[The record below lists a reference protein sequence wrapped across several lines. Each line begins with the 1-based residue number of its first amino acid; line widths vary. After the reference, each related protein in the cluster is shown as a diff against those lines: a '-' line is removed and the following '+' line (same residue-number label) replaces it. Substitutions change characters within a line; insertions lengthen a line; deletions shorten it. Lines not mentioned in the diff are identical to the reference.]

1 MFQRRRGSKKVRLAY
16 GRIAQETNALSPVRT
31 TLEDFHALHYLEGSA
46 LRDAVSRSG
55 VEAKGFL
62 KSAELKGFM
71 RAAERLG
78 PVDLVPTISAWAVP
92 SGKLDRRCFETLRD
106 ALVARLAAAGKLD
119 GVFLSLHGSMGAEGT
134 DDPESDILQAV
145 REVVGD
151 VPIVASLDLHAN
163 LSERRVAL
171 TTSLCGY
178 HTNPHRDHVRTGAR
192 SAEILVRAARGEVRP
207 TTEWRSLPLLLGGG
221 TTIDLLPPMR
231 AIYAR
236 CRNLPKRDPRVLSA
250 SVFMVHP
257 WLDCPEVGWSVH
269 VTTDGDRAL
278 AASLAEELAE
288 SCWAARHQQ
297 PPTFLAASDAIQRA
311 KDATMRR
318 KTGVIVLSDASD
330 VVSAGSTGDSTKLLS
345 ALSEEADGL
354 VVYTCIE
361 DAVAARALFE
371 KPEGAEVDLEV
382 GGTRDPARHRPFRV
396 RGVLASKRQDPG
408 LLRRVRLDLDPL
420 PGRSTKEAP
429 RISLVIVEGPALVMK
444 PAFYREMGLR
454 MRDAD
459 VVVVKNFFP
468 FRLFFLPYARATHYV
483 RTGGITDPDAAF
495 GLPLRGPVH
504 PRDRVDDWRAVDARR
519 RGIAV

>member
-1 MFQRRRGSKKVRLAY
+1 MFGRRGSKKVRLAY

-31 TLEDFHALHYLEGSA
+31 TLEDFRALHYLEGAA
-46 LRDAVSRSG
+46 LRDAISPAG

-62 KSAELKGFM
+62 KSAELKGFA

-78 PVDLVPTISAWAVP
+78 PVELVPTLSAWAVP
-92 SGKLDRRCFETLRD
+92 SGKLDRPCFETLRD
-106 ALVARLAAAGKLD
+106 TLVSQLRAAGALD

-134 DDPESDILQAV
+134 DDPESDLLEAV
-145 REVVGD
+145 RGVVGD

-171 TTSLCGY
+171 STSLCGY

-192 SAEILVRAARGEVRP
+192 GAEILVRAARGEVTP
-207 TTEWRSLPLLLGGG
+207 TTEWRSLPMLLGGG
-221 TTIDLLPPMR
+221 MTIDIVAPMR

-236 CRNLPKRDPRVLSA
+236 CRSLPKRDRRVLSA

-278 AASLAEELAE
+278 AAQLADELAE
-288 SCWAARHQQ
+288 RCWAVRDQQ
-297 PPTFLAASDAIQRA
+297 PPAFLTATDAIQRA
-311 KDATMRR
+311 KDATLRR
-318 KTGVIVLSDASD
+318 KAGVIVLSDASD
-330 VVSAGSTGDSTKLLS
+330 VVSAGSTGDSTKLLA
-345 ALSEEADGL
+345 ALSNEADGL
-354 VVYTCIE
+354 VVYTCIQ
-361 DAVAARALFE
+361 DAVAARALFDRPVGSDVE
-371 KPEGAEVDLEV
+371 LEV
-382 GGTRDPARHRPFRV
+382 GGTRDPARHQPFRI
-396 RGVLASKRQDPG
+396 RGVLRAQREDPG
-408 LLRRVRLDLDPL
+408 LLKRVRVDLDPL
-420 PGRSTKEAP
+420 PGRSTKDAP

-454 MRDAD
+454 IRDAD

-483 RTGGITDPDAAF
+483 RTGGITDMDAAF
-495 GLPLRGPVH
+495 ALPLRPPVH
-504 PRDRVDDWRAVDARR
+504 PRDPVDDWRAVDARR
-519 RGIAV
+519 RGLTP